1 MTDVITK
8 QHNVKL
14 NDIQESKY
22 LIITDVIN
30 RVKNKKI
37 ESDTFTQFG
46 YACHQL
52 GISLFSS
59 SVPQKK
65 GRVER
70 AFGTLQ
76 SRLVPLFR
84 LENIQTIEEE
94 NNFLKSYLKVFN
106 SQFSITNYNTS
117 KFEVVDN
124 INTNLILSVN
134 SIRKINSGYH
144 FKYKNKL
151 YIPINSRGYIF

>member
-1 MTDVITK
+1 MTGVITK

-30 RVKNKKI
+30 GVKTKKI
-37 ESDTFTQFG
+37 ENDTFTQFG

-76 SRLVPLFR
+76 SRLVPLLR
-84 LENIQTIEEE
+84 LKNIKTIEET

-106 SQFSITNYNTS
+106 SQFSITNYNTP
-117 KFEVVDN
+117 KFE
-124 INTNLILSVN
+124 
-134 SIRKINSGYH
+134 Y
-144 FKYKNKL
+144 
-151 YIPINSRGYIF
+151 